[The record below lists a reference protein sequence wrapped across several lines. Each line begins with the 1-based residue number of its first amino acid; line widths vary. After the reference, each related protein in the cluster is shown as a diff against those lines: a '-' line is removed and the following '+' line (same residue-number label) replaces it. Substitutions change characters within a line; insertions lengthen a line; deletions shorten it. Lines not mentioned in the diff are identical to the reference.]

1 MTDGWRPT
9 ARWAMG
15 RPSVWFFPGARPGRG
30 VTKSLHGSRS
40 RVTADALFPIHE
52 CSHAFLPQS
61 GVALRMSPVMR
72 TVICLAGTVAAAA
85 TAAAAQAPTIQV
97 QGRIQVQ
104 YRASS
109 GDSSGNYNPT
119 LMSNGFEVRRLRIQT
134 NVRFGDNMNLVIQ
147 PSFEMGALRMR
158 DAFLRVGLTPR
169 FGVSVGQEKSP
180 FQRYELTSSNNLL
193 SIERG
198 VRILRLS
205 GKEGLND
212 LLANNGYAS
221 HDLGAFVDYVGP
233 DNKVTVKVGV
243 QNGSRET
250 SPDVNNAKSF
260 FGRATAIA
268 ITNADNQPV
277 LQVGASFGSRDRAI
291 CSTCAGAIAYYAD
304 SSKQTTAFGL
314 DAEWGGFRPGLHLI
328 ADFATGDNGPIAN
341 RIATGRN
348 TGNLRTSADTAVR
361 PALHLMADLARGD
374 NVPIANR
381 IAPGRNTGNLRTSA
395 DTALRTF
402 RGFSLVGAYRL
413 MTSGPDTRVIKMLE
427 PALRIDYVDPDTK
440 TANDQGILIT
450 PVLNIYFANT
460 VLLRA
465 GVDLYSYKDAAGVS
479 RSAKEIKFSW
489 QANF

>member
-1 MTDGWRPT
+1 MH
-9 ARWAMG
+9 ARQLY
-15 RPSVWFFPGARPGRG
+15 P
-30 VTKSLHGSRS
+30 L
-40 RVTADALFPIHE
+40 
-52 CSHAFLPQS
+52 
-61 GVALRMSPVMR
+61 
-72 TVICLAGTVAAAA
+72 VAAAGLGITLASVA
-85 TAAAAQAPTIQV
+85 TAQAPTIQV

-134 NVRFGDNMNLVIQ
+134 NVRFGDNINLVIQ

-158 DAFLRVGLTPR
+158 DAFVRVGLSPR
-169 FGVSVGQEKSP
+169 FGIAVGQEKSP

-212 LLANNGYAS
+212 ILANNGYAS

-233 DNKVTVKVGV
+233 DSKVTVKVGM
-243 QNGSRET
+243 QNGSRES

-277 LQVGASFGSRDRAI
+277 LQFGASFGSRDRAI

-328 ADFATGDNGPIAN
+328 ADFATGDNVPIAN
-341 RIATGRN
+341 RIAT
-348 TGNLRTSADTAVR
+348 
-361 PALHLMADLARGD
+361 
-374 NVPIANR
+374 
-381 IAPGRNTGNLRTSA
+381 GRNTGNLRTSA